1 MEPQNHYPRSGGP
14 QRSGEELHRE
24 DAGMYGSPS
33 MSQASGNYYDG
44 AQQLEPHDYDQQP
57 EEELDDFRVPPLTWQ
72 AVEFVPRQ
80 RQPVW
85 YLYFSLVLAVLI
97 VFGLFSFRQ
106 MLPPVVEF
114 APNIFYLSAVILM
127 GTAFLLFSLRP
138 PAQIPYSV
146 DIVEGMR
153 IGDQLYSFD
162 NYRSFGVALEDG
174 VYSLVFTPARRWGL
188 SLVMYFPAEVGEE
201 LVDLVG
207 QRLPMEEVKPDA
219 VDRFIRRLRL

>member
-1 MEPQNHYPRSGGP
+1 M
-14 QRSGEELHRE
+14 
-24 DAGMYGSPS
+24 
-33 MSQASGNYYDG
+33 
-44 AQQLEPHDYDQQP
+44 
-57 EEELDDFRVPPLTWQ
+57 
-72 AVEFVPRQ
+72 
-80 RQPVW
+80 
-85 YLYFSLVLAVLI
+85 LAVLI

-162 NYRSFGVALEDG
+162 NYRSFGVAIEDG

-207 QRLPMEEVKPDA
+207 QRLPMEDVKPDA